1 METNNS
7 STLYFTKVALLAVMI
22 GGLLASCTQ
31 QTAYDASGSFEAD
44 EIIISSEATGT
55 IQAFN
60 LVEGQD
66 IPAGAI
72 LGYIDTTQLYLKKS
86 QLEMQKQA
94 VVSRK
99 PNINTQMAALEE
111 QLKTAEVEKKRLTN
125 LLTGEAATQKQLDDV
140 NATINVLK
148 QQIAAQRL
156 NLENNSE
163 GIESEAAAI
172 DLQIKQINDQIK
184 KSILVNPVKGTVL
197 AKYANANEMT
207 TTGKAL
213 YKIADLSVVSLRAYI
228 SGDQLMQLKLNQSVT
243 VRTDDGKGGFKEA
256 QGKVTWI
263 NDKAEFTPKTIQTK
277 NERANMVYAIKVKL
291 VNDGSY
297 KIGMYGELK
306 FE

>member
-44 EIIISSEATGT
+44 EIIISSECTGIIRT
-55 IQAFN
+55 FQ
-60 LVEGQD
+60 VEEGQD
-66 IPAGAI
+66 LSAGAT

-86 QLEMQKQA
+86 QLEMQKKA
-94 VVSRK
+94 VLSRK
-99 PNINTQMAALEE
+99 PNVAVQMAALAE
-111 QLKTAEVEKKRLTN
+111 QLSAAEVEKKRLTS
-125 LLTGEAATQKQLDDV
+125 LVAGDAATIKQLDDI
-140 NATINVLK
+140 NTTINLLK
-148 QQIAAQRL
+148 RQLEAQQL
-156 NLENNSE
+156 NLENSSA
-163 GIESEAAAI
+163 GIQQEAAAI
-172 DLQIKQINDQIK
+172 NLQIEQINDQLK
-184 KSILVNPVKGTVL
+184 KSILINPIQGTVL
-197 AKYANANEMT
+197 AKYAYANEMT

-213 YKIADLSVVSLRAYI
+213 YKIADLSAVSLRAYI
-228 SGDQLMQLKLNQSVT
+228 SGDQLKTIQLNQLVT

-256 QGKVTWI
+256 EGKVTWI

-306 FE
+306 F

>member
-7 STLYFTKVALLAVMI
+7 STLYFKKVALLAVMI
-22 GGLLASCTQ
+22 GGLLASCTN
-31 QTAYDASGSFEAD
+31 QTTYDASGSFEAD

-55 IQAFN
+55 IEAFN

-197 AKYANANEMT
+197 AKYAYANEMT

>member
-1 METNNS
+1 
-7 STLYFTKVALLAVMI
+7 MI